1 MNVKA
6 ISTYINSNKIFVTF
20 TDQTKKFAYIPSS
33 NEFWEYVNQQ
43 QLLGNNIE
51 ISVDGNSSSGTL
63 GATFSL
69 ISSILM
75 IGYMSF
81 MIRKATGAGNFKF
94 KAETTD
100 VRFSDVAGI
109 NEERE
114 QLSEVVNFLKEPEKY
129 T

>member
-1 MNVKA
+1 
-6 ISTYINSNKIFVTF
+6 
-20 TDQTKKFAYIPSS
+20 
-33 NEFWEYVNQQ
+33 
-43 QLLGNNIE
+43 
-51 ISVDGNSSSGTL
+51 
-63 GATFSL
+63 
-69 ISSILM
+69 
-75 IGYMSF
+75 

-114 QLSEVVNFLKEPEKY
+114 QLSEVVNFLKKPEKY